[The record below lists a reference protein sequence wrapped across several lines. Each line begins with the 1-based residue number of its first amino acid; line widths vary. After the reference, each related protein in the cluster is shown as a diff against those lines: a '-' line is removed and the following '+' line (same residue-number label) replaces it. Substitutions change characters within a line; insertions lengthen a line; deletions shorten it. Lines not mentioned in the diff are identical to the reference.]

1 MKIKNLLYLLLA
13 MPLLVVSCNDDSDE
27 VNKQPKDPKFTLG
40 EVTEFFV
47 ADGGQGVINF
57 TLENA
62 REGIDVV
69 ATPDEATAAWVSGFE
84 YAADK
89 VTYTVAANTAT
100 VAREGKITV
109 TYGEF
114 ATHEVSF
121 TQAAAS
127 NEDGGEDEKT
137 PSLSISSETIMSFAA
152 NGGLGKITYVLKN
165 KVEDV
170 VVTAEPLFAE
180 GVEPWITEVTVG
192 TLNDITFTVLA
203 NEGNARSA
211 SIVVKYGDYVEPLSV
226 VVKQSGKPHLELTS
240 NSNEAFTKTGG
251 SGVITYKLSNPVND
265 TLVEAEVVAVND
277 GDDTSWLTLGTL
289 GVGEIPY
296 TVAVNESAAREAK
309 IVVKYGDYSSFT
321 VNVTQVVGEELPSIL
336 NVDKTYLEFES
347 RGGNLELNYTVS
359 NPVEGGL
366 VEAILEGDV
375 IGSSVVA
382 DNTAAAGVISV
393 GTYNSIVEADSES
406 VLTINYYVNRPVE
419 EGTDA
424 PEATPAADEVET
436 PEEGGE
442 EVATEKVILST
453 VEVKVLQKAYV
464 VPRIELNI
472 LSARVAKG
480 GSSQW
485 FLYLK
490 EENSNLANPDLRLE
504 FYYSRSD
511 RKNAAYNISDGTYTF
526 EGTTKLVAG
535 AVGSFGQHEGSLLRY
550 ETSEPLAIT
559 EGTVTVTT
567 NKDSE
572 TMAFTGEFKCD
583 NIIYSFSYEGAVGDA
598 YYTDPSVAVTE
609 WKSFDV
615 TSRVADWLSTKPYL
629 YTIVATSAD
638 EKFNVE
644 ISLLTALS
652 EDTGLPVGTYSIKD
666 YVAGVAYCENAKIN
680 GVKMVEGDVVVESA
694 ADGKMKLSYK
704 LKNAGGME
712 FNGSYEGEF

>member
-27 VNKQPKDPKFTLG
+27 VNQKPKDPKFTLG

-127 NEDGGEDEKT
+127 NEDGGEEEKT

-211 SIVVKYGDYVEPLSV
+211 SIEVKYGDYVEPLSV

-265 TLVEAEVVAVND
+265 TFVEAEVVAVNE

-309 IVVKYGDYSSFT
+309 IVVKYGAYSSFT
-321 VNVTQVVGEELPSIL
+321 VNVSQVVGEELPSIL

-375 IGSSVVA
+375 IGWSVVE

-393 GTYNSIVEADSES
+393 GTNNSIVEADSES

-424 PEATPAADEVET
+424 PEATPAAEEVET

-442 EVATEKVILST
+442 EVETEKVILST
-453 VEVKVLQKAYV
+453 VEVEVLQKAYV

-472 LSARVAKG
+472 LSARIAKG
-480 GSSQW
+480 GRTQW

-490 EENSNLANPDLRLE
+490 EENSNLANPDLRFE
-504 FYYSRSD
+504 FSYSLKD
-511 RKNAAYNISDGTYTF
+511 RNKVAYNIIDGTYTF
-526 EGTTKLVAG
+526 EGSPKLVAG
-535 AVGSFGQHEGSLLRY
+535 VIDSEGQHKGSLLRY
-550 ETSEPLAIT
+550 DTTEPSVIT
-559 EGTVTVTT
+559 DGTVTVTI
-567 NKDSE
+567 NEDSE

-583 NIIYSFSYEGAVGDA
+583 NIIYLFSYEGAVGDA

-644 ISLLTALS
+644 LSLLTALS
-652 EDTGLPVGTYSIKD
+652 EDTGLPVGTYSIKE
-666 YVAGVAYCENAKIN
+666 YEAGVAYCENAKIN

-704 LKNAGGME
+704 LENAGGME

>member
-27 VNKQPKDPKFTLG
+27 VNQQPKDPKFTLG

-127 NEDGGEDEKT
+127 NEDGGEEEKT

-211 SIVVKYGDYVEPLSV
+211 SIEVKYGDYVEPLSV

-265 TLVEAEVVAVND
+265 TFVEAEVVAVND

-375 IGSSVVA
+375 IGWSVVE
-382 DNTAAAGVISV
+382 DNTAAAGVITV
-393 GTYNSIVEADSES
+393 GTNNTTVEADCES

-472 LSARVAKG
+472 LSARIAKG
-480 GSSQW
+480 GKTQW

-490 EENSNLANPDLRLE
+490 EENSNLANPDLRFE
-504 FYYSRSD
+504 FYYSRKDKS
-511 RKNAAYNISDGTYTF
+511 KAAYNIIDGTYTF
-526 EGTTKLVAG
+526 DGTTKLVAG
-535 AVGSFGQHEGSLLRY
+535 VLDSFGQHEGSLLRY

-559 EGTVTVTT
+559 EGTVTVAI

-583 NIIYSFSYEGAVGDA
+583 NIIYSFSYDGAVGDA

-615 TSRVADWLSTKPYL
+615 TSQVADWLSTKPYL

-638 EKFNVE
+638 EKFNVDFALF
-644 ISLLTALS
+644 SALS
-652 EDTGLPVGTYSIKD
+652 EDTGLPAGTYSIKD
-666 YVAGVAYCENAKIN
+666 YAAGVASISHAKIN

-694 ADGKMKLSYK
+694 ADGKMKLSYT

>member
-27 VNKQPKDPKFTLG
+27 VNKQPKDPKLTLG

-170 VVTAEPLFAE
+170 AVTAEVLFAE

-211 SIVVKYGDYVEPLSV
+211 NIEVKYGDYVEPLSV
-226 VVKQSGKPHLELTS
+226 VVKQSGKPHLEITS
-240 NSNEAFTKTGG
+240 NNNEAFAKNGG

-265 TLVEAEVVAVND
+265 TLVEAEVVAVNE

-375 IGSSVVA
+375 IGWSFVD
-382 DNTAAAGVISV
+382 DNTAAAGVITV
-393 GTYNSIVEADSES
+393 GTNNSTVEADSES

-453 VEVKVLQKAYV
+453 VEVNVLQKAYV
-464 VPRIELNI
+464 APRIELNI
-472 LSARVAKG
+472 LSARIEKG
-480 GSSQW
+480 GKTKW

-490 EENSNLANPDLRLE
+490 EENSNLANPHLRLE
-504 FYYSRSD
+504 FAYSLKD
-511 RKNAAYNISDGTYTF
+511 RNKVAYNIIDGTYTF
-526 EGTTKLVAG
+526 DGSPRLIAGVVGTLG
-535 AVGSFGQHEGSLLRY
+535 EYEGSWLRY
-550 ETSEPLAIT
+550 EASAPLAIT
-559 EGTVTVTT
+559 DGSVTVTI

-572 TMAFTGEFKCD
+572 TMAFTGELECD
-583 NIIYSFSYEGAVGDA
+583 NIIYLFRYEGAVGDA

-615 TSRVADWLSTKPYL
+615 TSQVVDLLSTKPYL

-644 ISLLTALS
+644 ISLLTTLS
-652 EDTGLPVGTYSIKD
+652 EDTGLPAGTYSIKD
-666 YVAGVAYCENAKIN
+666 YVAGVAYCEYARIN
-680 GVKMVEGDVVVESA
+680 GVKMVGGDVVVESA
-694 ADGKMKLSYK
+694 ADGKMKLSYT

>member
-27 VNKQPKDPKFTLG
+27 VNQQPKDPKFTLG

-127 NEDGGEDEKT
+127 NEDGGEEEKT

-152 NGGLGKITYVLKN
+152 NGGPGKITYVLKN

-170 VVTAEPLFAE
+170 TVTAEPLFAE

-265 TLVEAEVVAVND
+265 TFVEAEVVAVNE

-419 EGTDA
+419 EGTDT

-453 VEVKVLQKAYV
+453 AEVKVLQKAYV

-472 LSARVAKG
+472 LSARIAKG
-480 GSSQW
+480 GKTQW

-504 FYYSRSD
+504 FSYSIKD
-511 RKNAAYNISDGTYTF
+511 RNKVAYNIIDGTYTF
-526 EGTTKLVAG
+526 EGSPKLVAG
-535 AVGSFGQHEGSLLRY
+535 VVGSFGQHEGSLFRY

-559 EGTVTVTT
+559 EGTVTVAI
-567 NKDSE
+567 NEDSE

-583 NIIYSFSYEGAVGDA
+583 NIIYSFSYDGVVGDA

-644 ISLLTALS
+644 FALLTTLS
-652 EDTGLPVGTYSIKD
+652 EDTGLPVGTYSIKE